1 MAWLLVQKKNCVH
14 TFEWQVI
21 ILGTALYN
29 IGIVAILVV
38 VYFWNMLL
46 VVFLFI
52 YFLFML
58 IYLLVLS
65 RNSVTSKI
73 VLLRK

>member
-46 VVFLFI
+46 FCFFVYI
-52 YFLFML
+52 
-58 IYLLVLS
+58 LS
-65 RNSVTSKI
+65 VYVNLPLSVIK
-73 VLLRK
+73 K